1 MKLFFLIYLLLCFQ
15 VFSISKDDF
24 KSLIINCSDKIQ
36 KNFTPFEYVPSE
48 LVLAQAILESNW
60 GNSRFAK
67 EGNNYFGM
75 RTWDPSKKQIKPLKR
90 PNADFGLIVYSSACE
105 SVKDYISNLNNSDQY
120 ESFRKIR
127 ELEIK
132 LWGKADPKVLAKGLG
147 NYSEE
152 KGEYINKVIDKI
164 RILQN

>member
-15 VFSISKDDF
+15 VLSISKDDF

-75 RTWDPSKKQIKPLKR
+75 RTWDPSKKQIAFHFKKTKCGFWSYCLLKR
-90 PNADFGLIVYSSACE
+90 V
-105 SVKDYISNLNNSDQY
+105 
-120 ESFRKIR
+120 
-127 ELEIK
+127 
-132 LWGKADPKVLAKGLG
+132 
-147 NYSEE
+147 
-152 KGEYINKVIDKI
+152 
-164 RILQN
+164 